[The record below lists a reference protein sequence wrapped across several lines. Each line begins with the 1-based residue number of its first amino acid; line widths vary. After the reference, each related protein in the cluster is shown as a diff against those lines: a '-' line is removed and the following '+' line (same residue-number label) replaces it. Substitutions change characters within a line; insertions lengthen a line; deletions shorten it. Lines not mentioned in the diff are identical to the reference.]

1 MLRRRRIVPPIAVVT
16 AALLTLT
23 VLDAPGA
30 GADEILDGA
39 QLAKRV
45 AATVRAAH
53 PDLPVKR
60 VRCRPASI
68 EPRRASTARCTV
80 TAGGY
85 RLVMRVTVADRRGNV
100 TIASTQAVIPTAN
113 AEYLV
118 AANSTLPVTAD
129 CGSAPYIVRKPGESF
144 TCTATFADG
153 TQSQV
158 TLTPTDVAG
167 NASIT
172 AVT

>member
-1 MLRRRRIVPPIAVVT
+1 MSRLRVVLAALTVVVT
-16 AALLTLT
+16 ATT
-23 VLDAPGA
+23 PSTA
-30 GADEILDGA
+30 GAADLLDRA
-39 QLAKRV
+39 RLAKRV

-60 VRCRPASI
+60 VTCRPKSI
-68 EPRRASTARCTV
+68 ELRRGTTARCTV
-80 TAGGY
+80 AAGTY
-85 RLVMRVTVADRRGNV
+85 TLVMRVTVADRRGNV
-100 TIASTQAVIPTAN
+100 AIASTQAVIPKAN

-118 AANSTLPVTAD
+118 TANSTLPVIAD
-129 CGSAPYIVRKPGESF
+129 CGPAAYIVRKPGQSF

-158 TLTPTDVAG
+158 TLTPTDVSG

-172 AVT
+172 AVS